1 MAVVIRGPVEA
12 GNHLRPDPTSRFE
25 LPNLLTT
32 TLFVAAAILPFQN
45 AQAFPGAPQYPRSVQ
60 VDVPSN
66 IVLNPPPVLAAPSFN
81 PPTWSPPK
89 FQWQPEDASASTPK
103 TLYADLTLPTFN
115 ASQFLVDRLRP
126 VTDTT
131 QSSPI
136 ELLTFVVVPLPP
148 GTANWVATLD
158 YRAQFRLGLPSAVDY
173 SLLLPT
179 AVIVKY
185 TVFILSE

>member
-32 TLFVAAAILPFQN
+32 TLFVAAAVLPFQN
-45 AQAFPGAPQYPRSVQ
+45 AQAFPGAPQYSSQ
-60 VDVPSN
+60 S
-66 IVLNPPPVLAAPSFN
+66 LSFN
-81 PPTWSPPK
+81 TDTSTG
-89 FQWQPEDASASTPK
+89 TPK
-103 TLYADLTLPTFN
+103 TLYADSTLPAFN

-126 VTDTT
+126 VVDTT